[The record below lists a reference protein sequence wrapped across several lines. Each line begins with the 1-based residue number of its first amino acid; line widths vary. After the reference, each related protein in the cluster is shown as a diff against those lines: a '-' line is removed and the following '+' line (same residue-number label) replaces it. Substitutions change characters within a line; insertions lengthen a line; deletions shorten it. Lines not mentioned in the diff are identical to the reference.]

1 MDGLPRGWLVA
12 IALAPSLSPS
22 TEPTRADGGSWFDP
36 DWDPS
41 RPVGGLSTPHTALVA
56 SVVPC

>member
-1 MDGLPRGWLVA
+1 MDGLPRGWLVTIALTPLA
-12 IALAPSLSPS
+12 IAVGESNPRRRSDS
-22 TEPTRADGGSWFDP
+22 RFDP

-56 SVVPC
+56 RV